1 MKKLALAMLL
11 ALLVMPAMQAQATS
25 GMDCFPLCEFG
36 CMGTALGDEI
46 LACIAACVSNC
57 MRECNKCHTPGSVG
71 MSNREMEQDRLL
83 AVLSSMKFKYG
94 QPAVSKP
101 HAAEIRNSGLVASL
115 DAK

>member
-1 MKKLALAMLL
+1 
-11 ALLVMPAMQAQATS
+11 
-25 GMDCFPLCEFG
+25 
-36 CMGTALGDEI
+36 
-46 LACIAACVSNC
+46 
-57 MRECNKCHTPGSVG
+57 